1 MMEANIT
8 EKISVRGVDKFV
20 VTKIV
25 YFFAIQNFEAK

>member
-20 VTKIV
+20 EIKNRV
-25 YFFAIQNFEAK
+25 FFRHSKF